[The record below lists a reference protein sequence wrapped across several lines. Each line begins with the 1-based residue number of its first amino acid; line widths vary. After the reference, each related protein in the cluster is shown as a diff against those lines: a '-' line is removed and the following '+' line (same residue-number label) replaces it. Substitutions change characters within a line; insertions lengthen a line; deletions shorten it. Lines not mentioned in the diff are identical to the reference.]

1 MNLMISQF
9 YQTSKAVLEMDDRA
23 VVLMAASGAFLFP
36 DLKRK
41 YPQKFVEAVDVGI
54 MEQSMVSIA
63 AGMSIAG
70 MIPIIYGQSPF
81 IIERAYE
88 QIKVDFGYQQLGGN
102 FVGFGA
108 STENAIYGATH
119 CCPADLAVLG
129 MIPGMEIVVP
139 GRPDEYHT
147 LFLEAYADNHPT
159 YYRITRYCNSYNKPV
174 MFGKANIVKKG
185 CKATVLAVGPMLE
198 LAMQAFKDEDVT
210 IFYYTTIV
218 PFDEKT
224 LQANLVNDRLLV
236 MEPAYQGGMLPQI
249 AKALHG
255 NMMKMD
261 LVGYP
266 LEFITNHGYV
276 ADNASRYGLTVEQVK
291 SRYQELIK

>member
-9 YQTSKAVLEMDDRA
+9 YQTSKSILKLDERA
-23 VVLMAASGAFLFP
+23 IVLMGASGAFLFP

-54 MEQSMVSIA
+54 MEQSLVSIA
-63 AGMSIAG
+63 AGMAIAG

-88 QIKVDFGYQQLGGN
+88 QIKIDFGYQQLGGN

-119 CCPADLAVLG
+119 CCPADLAILA

-147 LFLEAYADNHPT
+147 LFLQAYANDHPT
-159 YYRITRYCNSYNKPV
+159 YYRITRYCNSYQVPV
-174 MFGKANIVKKG
+174 IFGKSNVVKKG
-185 CKATVLAVGPMLE
+185 NKATILAVGPMLE
-198 LAMQAFKDEDVT
+198 LAMKALSEDDVT
-210 IFYYTTIV
+210 ILYYTTIM
-218 PFDEKT
+218 PFDEEC
-224 LQANLVNDRLLV
+224 LRSNLTNDRLLI
-236 MEPAYQGGMLPQI
+236 MEPDYCGGLMSQVT
-249 AKALHG
+249 KALRG
-255 NMMKMD
+255 RKIKTDM
-261 LVGYP
+261 VGYP

-276 ADNASRYGLTVEQVK
+276 TDNAFLYGLTVDQVRNK
-291 SRYQELIK
+291 YMELVE

>member
-1 MNLMISQF
+1 MISQF

-108 STENAIYGATH
+108 STENAIYG
-119 CCPADLAVLG
+119 
-129 MIPGMEIVVP
+129 PGERCRRRAP
-139 GRPDEYHT
+139 GDW
-147 LFLEAYADNHPT
+147 L
-159 YYRITRYCNSYNKPV
+159 
-174 MFGKANIVKKG
+174 
-185 CKATVLAVGPMLE
+185 
-198 LAMQAFKDEDVT
+198 
-210 IFYYTTIV
+210 
-218 PFDEKT
+218 
-224 LQANLVNDRLLV
+224 
-236 MEPAYQGGMLPQI
+236 
-249 AKALHG
+249 
-255 NMMKMD
+255 
-261 LVGYP
+261 
-266 LEFITNHGYV
+266 
-276 ADNASRYGLTVEQVK
+276 
-291 SRYQELIK
+291 